1 VNTDGTITYT
11 PTDLQY
17 AGIDSLQYVIC
28 DDDGCDTAWVY
39 ISSCLIPQGISPNG
53 DGDND
58 VLAINCIDD
67 DNAEYGVDGQLW
79 GGTYQ
84 GEPLPDGTYYYCIK
98 FNDVFGQSQVYSG
111 FVVVHR

>member
-1 VNTDGTITYT
+1 
-11 PTDLQY
+11 
-17 AGIDSLQYVIC
+17 
-28 DDDGCDTAWVY
+28 
-39 ISSCLIPQGISPNG
+39 LIPQGISPNG

-58 VLAINCIDD
+58 VLTINCIDD
-67 DNAEYGVDGQLW
+67 ENAELRVWNRWGAEVYRNQHYGVDGQLW